1 MCRSSKLASSI
12 VSKFSSY
19 VSDRLISELQH
30 FVLMNNNGNGN
41 EYMEKTVHVN
51 ILFHL
56 LVTMELIHM
65 VI

>member
-30 FVLMNNNGNGN
+30 FVLMTNNGNGN
-41 EYMEKTVHVN
+41 EYMKK
-51 ILFHL
+51 LF
-56 LVTMELIHM
+56 MLIYYS
-65 VI
+65 IY